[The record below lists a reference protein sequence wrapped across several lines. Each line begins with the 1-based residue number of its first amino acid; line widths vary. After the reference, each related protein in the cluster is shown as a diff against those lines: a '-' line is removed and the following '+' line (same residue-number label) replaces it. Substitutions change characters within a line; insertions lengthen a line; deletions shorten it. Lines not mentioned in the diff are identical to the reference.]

1 MSARR
6 SQKGFTLIELMVS
19 LGVVV
24 FCISLVLGVFISQQK
39 AFASLDLV
47 RVAAEA
53 GRDASMD
60 FETSLRRAGWGMD
73 PRYAFDFKYLTK
85 DATGASISCG
95 ATSCRDKTDGPD
107 SIVFYARNPN
117 YHWDPNGTGGPP
129 ACAVAAGCFIG
140 KAWLV
145 TSASTSSVTL
155 TTRVGDVIEKGQIIL
170 LTLDNGSPPAPAGS
184 PTPAGS
190 APVMVT
196 AAARVSATST
206 STTVSLSNVANDI
219 YQQNAANS
227 YPVTTGGTSPPLYAF
242 LIDRFAYSI
251 VTYNNIPYLMLDT
264 GLTKQVNGSPVPEMV
279 PVAANVEDLQ
289 ISYVI
294 NTPIGGGTGPDNN
307 GNWIVGDTS
316 GVQEEPSP
324 TAAGPNPDYIGAP
337 VNDPGR
343 FTLNPA
349 NVRMVRFQMVVRSYR
364 PDPGPDPSWAG
375 DPFPILE
382 NRGAASAPASL
393 GRFRRVVVSGSVA
406 TRNMESRNPFVF

>member
-73 PRYAFDFKYLTK
+73 PRYAFDFKTY
-85 DATGASISCG
+85 
-95 ATSCRDKTDGPD
+95 
-107 SIVFYARNPN
+107 PN

-264 GLTKQVNGSPVPEMV
+264 GLTKQVNGSAVPEMV

-307 GNWIVGDTS
+307 ANWIVGDTP

-324 TAAGPNPDYIGAP
+324 TAAGPNPDYISAP

-343 FTLNPA
+343 FTVNPA
-349 NVRMVRFQMVVRSYR
+349 NIRMVRFQMVVRSYR

>member
-73 PRYAFDFKYLTK
+73 PRYAFDFKTYAGSGGPPR
-85 DATGASISCG
+85 DSATA
-95 ATSCRDKTDGPD
+95 PD

-145 TSASTSSVTL
+145 TSASASSITL

-242 LIDRFAYSI
+242 LIDRFA
-251 VTYNNIPYLMLDT
+251 
-264 GLTKQVNGSPVPEMV
+264 
-279 PVAANVEDLQ
+279 
-289 ISYVI
+289 
-294 NTPIGGGTGPDNN
+294 
-307 GNWIVGDTS
+307 
-316 GVQEEPSP
+316 
-324 TAAGPNPDYIGAP
+324 
-337 VNDPGR
+337 
-343 FTLNPA
+343 
-349 NVRMVRFQMVVRSYR
+349 
-364 PDPGPDPSWAG
+364 
-375 DPFPILE
+375 
-382 NRGAASAPASL
+382 
-393 GRFRRVVVSGSVA
+393 
-406 TRNMESRNPFVF
+406 